1 MYENVTGNQR
11 ILNMENIKLI
21 LDSSSNMETNEKE
34 NLQVVPLT
42 ISFGGQD
49 YIDDQTLNMGE
60 FLSNMNKNDVAG
72 KTTCPNIHAWLE
84 ALEGTEKAIII
95 TMTSGMSGT
104 FSSALQ
110 AKKMYEEKHPL
121 SKIIVVDSRSA
132 GPELTIVVHGIEQVL
147 KGNMRFV
154 DLEEAIA
161 DFRMNTHLLFV
172 LQSLHNL
179 SLNGRVAPAVAKI
192 AGLLKINLIGTASKE
207 GKLESL
213 TKARGMK
220 KALREVFKYMQE
232 DNYHGGE
239 VIIDH
244 CENEKDATTLK
255 EKILAEYPDAKV
267 EIRPMRGLCS
277 FYAEE
282 GGLMIGFHE

>member
-1 MYENVTGNQR
+1 
-11 ILNMENIKLI
+11 MENIKLI
-21 LDSSSNMETNEKE
+21 IDSSSNMKSDPDHNVE
-34 NLQVVPLT
+34 VVPLT
-42 ISFGGQD
+42 ISFGGKD
-49 YIDDQTLNMGE
+49 YIDDQNLNIRE
-60 FLSNMNKNDVAG
+60 FLNDMNQNQVAG
-72 KTTCPNIHAWLE
+72 KTTCPSIQAWLN

-110 AKKMYEEKHPL
+110 AKTMYEEKHPT
-121 SKIIVVDSRSA
+121 SQIIVVDSRSA
-132 GPELTIVVHGIEQVL
+132 GPELTIVLHGIEKMIQ
-147 KGNMRFV
+147 GDIRFV
-154 DLEEAIA
+154 DLEEVIA
-161 DFRMNTHLLFV
+161 KFRMRTHLLFI

-179 SLNGRVAPAVAKI
+179 SLNGRVSPVAAKV

-207 GKLESL
+207 GKLGPL

-220 KALREVFKYMQE
+220 KAMRELLKYMKD

-244 CENEKDATTLK
+244 CENEKDAEIIK
-255 EKILAEYPDAKV
+255 DKILAEYPDAQV
-267 EIRPMRGLCS
+267 TIRPMRGLCS

-282 GGLMIGFHE
+282 GDIMVGFHE

>member
-1 MYENVTGNQR
+1 
-11 ILNMENIKLI
+11 MENIKLI
-21 LDSSSNMETNEKE
+21 IDSSSNMKSDPDHNVE
-34 NLQVVPLT
+34 VVPLT
-42 ISFGGQD
+42 ISFGGKD
-49 YIDDQTLNMGE
+49 YIDDQNLNIRE
-60 FLSNMNKNDVAG
+60 FLNDMNQNQIAG
-72 KTTCPNIHAWLE
+72 KTTCPSIQAWLN

-110 AKKMYEEKHPL
+110 AKTMYEEKHPT
-121 SKIIVVDSRSA
+121 SQIIVIDSRSA
-132 GPELTIVVHGIEQVL
+132 GPELTIVLHGIEKMIQ
-147 KGNMRFV
+147 GDIRFV
-154 DLEEAIA
+154 DLEEVIA
-161 DFRMNTHLLFV
+161 KFRMRTHLLFI

-179 SLNGRVAPAVAKI
+179 SLNGRVSPVVAKV

-207 GKLESL
+207 GKLEPL

-220 KALREVFKYMQE
+220 KAMRELLKYMKD

-244 CENEKDATTLK
+244 CENEKDAEIIK
-255 EKILAEYPDAKV
+255 DKILAEYPDAQV
-267 EIRPMRGLCS
+267 TIRPMRGLCS

-282 GGLMIGFHE
+282 GGIMVGFHE

>member
-1 MYENVTGNQR
+1 
-11 ILNMENIKLI
+11 MENIKLI
-21 LDSSSNMETNEKE
+21 IDSSSNMKSDPDHNVE
-34 NLQVVPLT
+34 VVPLT
-42 ISFGGQD
+42 ISFGGKD
-49 YIDDQTLNMGE
+49 YIDDQNLNIRE
-60 FLSNMNKNDVAG
+60 FLNDMNQNQVAG
-72 KTTCPNIHAWLE
+72 KTTCPSIQAWLN

-110 AKKMYEEKHPL
+110 AKTMYEEKHPT
-121 SKIIVVDSRSA
+121 SQIIVVDSRSA
-132 GPELTIVVHGIEQVL
+132 GPELTIVLHGIEKMIQ
-147 KGNMRFV
+147 GDIRFV
-154 DLEEAIA
+154 DLEEVIA
-161 DFRMNTHLLFV
+161 KFRMRTHLLFI

-179 SLNGRVAPAVAKI
+179 SLNGRVSPVAAKV

-207 GKLESL
+207 GKLGPL

-220 KALREVFKYMQE
+220 KAMRELLKYMKD

-244 CENEKDATTLK
+244 CENEKDAEIIK
-255 EKILAEYPDAKV
+255 DKILAEYLDAQV
-267 EIRPMRGLCS
+267 TIRPMRGLCS

-282 GGLMIGFHE
+282 GGIMVGFHE

>member
-1 MYENVTGNQR
+1 
-11 ILNMENIKLI
+11 MENIKLI
-21 LDSSSNMETNEKE
+21 IDSSSNMKSDPDHNVE
-34 NLQVVPLT
+34 VVPLT
-42 ISFGGQD
+42 ISFGGKD
-49 YIDDQTLNMGE
+49 YIDDQNLNIRE
-60 FLSNMNKNDVAG
+60 FLNDMNQNQVAG
-72 KTTCPNIHAWLE
+72 KTTCPSIQAWLN

-110 AKKMYEEKHPL
+110 AKTMYEEKHPT
-121 SKIIVVDSRSA
+121 SQIIVVDSRSA
-132 GPELTIVVHGIEQVL
+132 EPELTIVLHGIEKMIQ
-147 KGNMRFV
+147 GDIRFV
-154 DLEEAIA
+154 DLEEVIA
-161 DFRMNTHLLFV
+161 KFRMRTHLLFI

-179 SLNGRVAPAVAKI
+179 SLNGRVSPVAAKV

-207 GKLESL
+207 GKLEPL

-220 KALREVFKYMQE
+220 KAMRELLKYMKD

-244 CENEKDATTLK
+244 CENEKDAEIIK
-255 EKILAEYPDAKV
+255 DKILVEYPDAQV
-267 EIRPMRGLCS
+267 TIRPMRGLCS

-282 GGLMIGFHE
+282 GGIMIGFHE

>member
-1 MYENVTGNQR
+1 
-11 ILNMENIKLI
+11 MENIKLI
-21 LDSSSNMETNEKE
+21 IDSSSNMKSDPDLYVE
-34 NLQVVPLT
+34 VVPLT
-42 ISFGGQD
+42 ISFGGKD
-49 YIDDQTLNMGE
+49 YIDDQNLNIRE
-60 FLSNMNKNDVAG
+60 FLNDMNQNQVAG
-72 KTTCPNIHAWLE
+72 KTTYPSIQAWLN

-110 AKKMYEEKHPL
+110 AKTMYEEKHPT
-121 SKIIVVDSRSA
+121 SQIIVVDSRSA
-132 GPELTIVVHGIEQVL
+132 GPELTIVLHGIEKMIQ
-147 KGNMRFV
+147 GDIRFV
-154 DLEEAIA
+154 DLEEVIA
-161 DFRMNTHLLFV
+161 KFRMRTHLLFI

-179 SLNGRVAPAVAKI
+179 SLNGRVSPVAAKV

-207 GKLESL
+207 GKLGPL

-220 KALREVFKYMQE
+220 KAMRELLKYMKD

-244 CENEKDATTLK
+244 CENEKDAEIIK
-255 EKILAEYPDAKV
+255 DKILAEYPDAQV
-267 EIRPMRGLCS
+267 TIRPMRGLCS

-282 GGLMIGFHE
+282 GGIMVGFHE

>member
-1 MYENVTGNQR
+1 
-11 ILNMENIKLI
+11 MENIKLI
-21 LDSSSNMETNEKE
+21 IDSSSNMKNDPDHNVE
-34 NLQVVPLT
+34 VVPLT
-42 ISFGGQD
+42 ISFGGKD
-49 YIDDQTLNMGE
+49 YIDDQNLNIRE
-60 FLSNMNKNDVAG
+60 FLNDMNQNQVAG
-72 KTTCPNIHAWLE
+72 KTTCPSIQAWLN

-110 AKKMYEEKHPL
+110 AKTMYEEKHPT
-121 SKIIVVDSRSA
+121 SQIIVVDSRSA
-132 GPELTIVVHGIEQVL
+132 GPELTIVLHGIEKMIQ
-147 KGNMRFV
+147 GDIRFV
-154 DLEEAIA
+154 DLEEVIA
-161 DFRMNTHLLFV
+161 KFRMRTHLLFI

-179 SLNGRVAPAVAKI
+179 SLNGRVSPVAAKV

-207 GKLESL
+207 GKLGPL

-220 KALREVFKYMQE
+220 KAMRELLKYMKD

-244 CENEKDATTLK
+244 CENEKDAEIIK
-255 EKILAEYPDAKV
+255 DKILAEYPDAQV
-267 EIRPMRGLCS
+267 TIRPMRGLCS

-282 GGLMIGFHE
+282 GGIMVGFHE

>member
-1 MYENVTGNQR
+1 
-11 ILNMENIKLI
+11 MENIKLI
-21 LDSSSNMETNEKE
+21 IDSSSNMKSDPDHNVE
-34 NLQVVPLT
+34 VVPLT
-42 ISFGGQD
+42 ISFGGKD
-49 YIDDQTLNMGE
+49 YIDDQNLNIRE
-60 FLSNMNKNDVAG
+60 FLNDMNQNQVAG
-72 KTTCPNIHAWLE
+72 KTTCPSIQAWLN

-110 AKKMYEEKHPL
+110 AKTMYEEKHPT
-121 SKIIVVDSRSA
+121 SQIIVVDSRSA
-132 GPELTIVVHGIEQVL
+132 GPELTIVLHGIEKMIQ
-147 KGNMRFV
+147 GDIRFV
-154 DLEEAIA
+154 DLEEVIA
-161 DFRMNTHLLFV
+161 KFRMRTHLLFI

-179 SLNGRVAPAVAKI
+179 SLNGRVSPVAAKV

-207 GKLESL
+207 GKLEPL

-220 KALREVFKYMQE
+220 KAMRELLKYMKA

-244 CENEKDATTLK
+244 CENEKDAEIIK
-255 EKILAEYPDAKV
+255 DKILAEYPDAQV
-267 EIRPMRGLCS
+267 TIRPMRGLCS

-282 GGLMIGFHE
+282 GGIMVGFHE

>member
-1 MYENVTGNQR
+1 
-11 ILNMENIKLI
+11 MENIKLI
-21 LDSSSNMETNEKE
+21 IDSSSNMKSDPDHNVE
-34 NLQVVPLT
+34 VVPLT
-42 ISFGGQD
+42 ISFGGKD
-49 YIDDQTLNMGE
+49 YIDDQNLNIRE
-60 FLSNMNKNDVAG
+60 FLNDMNQNQIAG
-72 KTTCPNIHAWLE
+72 KTTCPSIQAWLN

-104 FSSALQ
+104 FFSALQ
-110 AKKMYEEKHPL
+110 AKTMYEEKHPL

-132 GPELTIVVHGIEQVL
+132 GPELTIVVHGIEQML

-161 DFRMNTHLLFV
+161 DFRMHTHLLFV

-179 SLNGRVAPAVAKI
+179 SLNGRVAPAAAKI

>member
-1 MYENVTGNQR
+1 
-11 ILNMENIKLI
+11 MENIKLI
-21 LDSSSNMETNEKE
+21 IDSSSNMKSDPDQNVE
-34 NLQVVPLT
+34 VVPLT
-42 ISFGGQD
+42 ISFGGKD
-49 YIDDQTLNMGE
+49 YIDDQNLNIRE
-60 FLSNMNKNDVAG
+60 FLNDMNQNQVAG
-72 KTTCPNIHAWLE
+72 KTTCPSIQAWLN

-110 AKKMYEEKHPL
+110 AKTMYEERHPT
-121 SKIIVVDSRSA
+121 SQIIVVDSRSA
-132 GPELTIVVHGIEQVL
+132 GPELTIVLHGIEKMIQ
-147 KGNMRFV
+147 GDIRFV
-154 DLEEAIA
+154 DLEEVIA
-161 DFRMNTHLLFV
+161 KFRMRTHLLFI

-179 SLNGRVAPAVAKI
+179 SLNGRVSPVAAKV

-207 GKLESL
+207 GKLEPL

-220 KALREVFKYMQE
+220 KAMRELLKYMKD

-244 CENEKDATTLK
+244 CENEKDAEIIK
-255 EKILAEYPDAKV
+255 DKILAEYPDAQV
-267 EIRPMRGLCS
+267 TIRPMRGLCS

-282 GGLMIGFHE
+282 GGIMVGFHE

>member
-1 MYENVTGNQR
+1 
-11 ILNMENIKLI
+11 MENIKLI
-21 LDSSSNMETNEKE
+21 IDSSSNMKSDPDHNVE
-34 NLQVVPLT
+34 VVPLT
-42 ISFGGQD
+42 ISFGGKD
-49 YIDDQTLNMGE
+49 YIDDQNLNIRE
-60 FLSNMNKNDVAG
+60 FLNDMNQNQIAG
-72 KTTCPNIHAWLE
+72 KTTCPSIQAWLN

-110 AKKMYEEKHPL
+110 AKTMYEEKHPT
-121 SKIIVVDSRSA
+121 SQIIVVDSRSA
-132 GPELTIVVHGIEQVL
+132 GPELTIVLHSIEKMIQ
-147 KGNMRFV
+147 GDIRFV
-154 DLEEAIA
+154 DLEEVIA
-161 DFRMNTHLLFV
+161 KFRMRTHLLFI

-179 SLNGRVAPAVAKI
+179 SLNGRVSPVVAKV

-207 GKLESL
+207 GKLEPL

-220 KALREVFKYMQE
+220 KAMRELLKYMKD

-244 CENEKDATTLK
+244 CENEKDAEIIK
-255 EKILAEYPDAKV
+255 DKILAEYPDAQV
-267 EIRPMRGLCS
+267 TIRPMRGLCS

-282 GGLMIGFHE
+282 GGIMVGFHE

>member
-1 MYENVTGNQR
+1 
-11 ILNMENIKLI
+11 MENIKLI
-21 LDSSSNMETNEKE
+21 IDSSSNMKSDPDHNVE
-34 NLQVVPLT
+34 VVPLT
-42 ISFGGQD
+42 ISFGGKD
-49 YIDDQTLNMGE
+49 YIDDQNLNIRE
-60 FLSNMNKNDVAG
+60 FLNDMNQNQVAG
-72 KTTCPNIHAWLE
+72 KTTCPSIQAWLN

-110 AKKMYEEKHPL
+110 AKTMYEEKHPT
-121 SKIIVVDSRSA
+121 SQIIVVDSRSA
-132 GPELTIVVHGIEQVL
+132 GPELTIVLHGIEKMIQ
-147 KGNMRFV
+147 GDIRFV
-154 DLEEAIA
+154 DLEEVIA
-161 DFRMNTHLLFV
+161 KFRMRTHLLFI

-179 SLNGRVAPAVAKI
+179 SLNGRVSPAAAKV

-207 GKLESL
+207 GKLEPL

-220 KALREVFKYMQE
+220 KAMRELLKYMKD

-244 CENEKDATTLK
+244 CENEKDAEIIK
-255 EKILAEYPDAKV
+255 DKILVEYPDAQV
-267 EIRPMRGLCS
+267 TIRPMRGLCS

-282 GGLMIGFHE
+282 GGIMIGFHE

>member
-1 MYENVTGNQR
+1 
-11 ILNMENIKLI
+11 MENIKLI
-21 LDSSSNMETNEKE
+21 IDSSSNMKSDPDHNVE
-34 NLQVVPLT
+34 VVPLT
-42 ISFGGQD
+42 ISFGGKD
-49 YIDDQTLNMGE
+49 YIDDQNLNIRE
-60 FLSNMNKNDVAG
+60 FLNDMNQNQVAG
-72 KTTCPNIHAWLE
+72 KTTCPSIQAWLN

-110 AKKMYEEKHPL
+110 AKTMYEEKHPT
-121 SKIIVVDSRSA
+121 SQIIVVDSRSA
-132 GPELTIVVHGIEQVL
+132 GPELTIVLHGIEKMIQ
-147 KGNMRFV
+147 GDIRFV
-154 DLEEAIA
+154 DLEEVIA
-161 DFRMNTHLLFV
+161 KFRMRTHLLFI

-179 SLNGRVAPAVAKI
+179 SLNGRVSPVAAKV

-207 GKLESL
+207 GKLEPL

-220 KALREVFKYMQE
+220 KAMRELLKYMKD

-244 CENEKDATTLK
+244 CENEKDAEIIK
-255 EKILAEYPDAKV
+255 DKILVEYPDAQV
-267 EIRPMRGLCS
+267 TIRPMRGLCS

-282 GGLMIGFHE
+282 GGIMIGFHE